1 MLSGIGLLCGSLA
14 NGSVIRA
21 CLAPCLATM
30 LYGVN
35 AFEISDNQEDEAR
48 PVPRQ
53 NHRRNNVTAAK
64 LASAGVLANDNDNST
79 CSL

>member
-1 MLSGIGLLCGSLA
+1 
-14 NGSVIRA
+14 
-21 CLAPCLATM
+21 M

-79 CSL
+79 CSLWLGRARAMAWVRKLPRI